1 VIVPPLPLRYRRGM
15 EPMTKGAAVPAARK
29 QEAAMPDPARLRFLR
44 LGTDTLDAI
53 GTGLGARCTTL
64 PVRPLAGIGAL
75 LRRGFGAGL
84 GEIGRALFRPDAETR
99 AAVWLN
105 IRRRALRLPWLFDHA
120 PVLAVYG
127 AVKRLEALGLRHAIA
142 AALDAEAARPDPAVA
157 LVFNGSK
164 YPEIIL
170 AQETAKRR
178 LPRLFLENGHLPGT
192 FQMDPCGINADACL
206 PRDPAFYRK
215 AAARYGEEAL
225 PRAVGERA
233 AKLRHAGEVALPERF
248 VFVPFQVPSDVQV
261 LRHSPWIRDMRHFHA
276 ELVAAADRNPA
287 VTFVIKEHPS
297 WKRPIAG
304 RVPPHPRVIFANGAR
319 TPDLI
324 RRSEAVLTINST
336 VGIEALVLGRKVIVL
351 GTAIF
356 ALPGLVLTAR
366 DARTL
371 DAALAALP
379 GFRPDAALRRGFLGH
394 LANAFLV
401 PGSWREWSPDFPAH
415 AARKIA
421 GRWPRHD

>member
-1 VIVPPLPLRYRRGM
+1 
-15 EPMTKGAAVPAARK
+15 MTTGDAGARAAGQGAVQAEVK
-29 QEAAMPDPARLRFLR
+29 PDPARLRFLR

-53 GTGLGARCTTL
+53 AEGLGPRCTTL
-64 PVRPLAGIGAL
+64 PLRPLAGLGAL
-75 LRRGFGAGL
+75 LRRRGVGAGL
-84 GEIGRALFRPDAETR
+84 GEIARALFRPRAEDR

-105 IRRRALRLPWLFDHA
+105 IRRRAIRLPGLFDHA
-120 PVLAVYG
+120 PVLAVYS

-142 AALDAEAARPDPAVA
+142 GTLEAEAARPDPAVS

-170 AQETAKRR
+170 AQEAAKRR

-192 FQMDPCGINADACL
+192 FQMDPCGINAAACL
-206 PRDPAFYRK
+206 PRDPAFYRQ
-215 AAARYGEEAL
+215 AAARYAEEAL

-233 AKLRHAGEVALPERF
+233 AKLRHAAEATLPERF

-261 LRHSPWIRDMRHFHA
+261 LRHSPWIRDMGHFHA
-276 ELVAAADRNPA
+276 ELVAAADRNPD

-304 RVPPHPRVIFANGAR
+304 KVPSHPRVIFANGAR
-319 TPDLI
+319 TPELI
-324 RRSEAVLTINST
+324 RRADAVLTINST

-351 GTAIF
+351 GEAIF

-366 DARTL
+366 DPGAL
-371 DAALAALP
+371 DAALASLP
-379 GFRPDAALRRGFLGH
+379 GFHPDETLRRGFLGH
-394 LANAFLV
+394 LAHEFLV

-415 AARKIA
+415 AARKIT